1 MQKKVKI
8 TIAPLW
14 GCVVNFFQA
23 DGISRMRNK
32 MENGMNTVTEKAREL
47 IKQYPALKE
56 QIVELLSMARE
67 EYYDEFKGEAEVLD
81 SFNQGFRDVLEE
93 SE

>member
-1 MQKKVKI
+1 M
-8 TIAPLW
+8 
-14 GCVVNFFQA
+14 GVVSFFQA
-23 DGISRMRNK
+23 DGMTSDAK
-32 MENGMNTVTEKAREL
+32 QMENEMNTVTEKAREL

-56 QIVELLSMARE
+56 QIVELHSMALE
-67 EYYDEFKGEAEVLD
+67 EYYDENKGEAEVLD